1 MSSYSATIKDSSINA
16 IARILLVPITFLT
29 LPVLTN
35 NLSIIDYGLWGLIF
49 TTNNLTMPF
58 TGLGLPSAFSRYAP
72 SYNKEQFADGF
83 SSLTF
88 FKFLTTLILSVFV
101 LLFSKSISNTFF
113 EDKILLVNLLSL
125 FILVCSF
132 EPILTR
138 SLRIKRKILIASI
151 YNLWNGYG
159 TFFLYIIF
167 FLFSKNIETLF
178 LVFILFKLINIL
190 ILTYKMRDII
200 SFKTFDFA
208 IITKYFNYGKHTL
221 VSSIGFWYINL
232 SDRIIMTG
240 LIGGFSLGVYT
251 ASYQIGTIPRIF
263 SGIISYILLIALSKL
278 FDQGKIQEVKVHL
291 KESLSLFLS
300 FSIIFCFGAILFS
313 EDVLLVLTNKDI
325 AERGSMTTIIVS
337 FAHLFLGI
345 STIFSY
351 PFLLTKNVKFL
362 SVIWIIA
369 LIINIIL
376 NFILIPILGIEG
388 AAISTLIS
396 YFIVM
401 CVSIFKSRS
410 LLRFE
415 IDISKL
421 IKVFFIAILMVLT
434 DVFLKLYN
442 PEVQVFFRFVLSLL
456 VISVLCLALN
466 IFELNKLKKIIKYDK

>member
-1 MSSYSATIKDSSINA
+1 MSSYSDTIKDSSINA

-49 TTNNLTMPF
+49 TTNNLTMPL

-72 SYNKEQFADGF
+72 SYDKEQFAAGF

-125 FILVCSF
+125 FIFVCSF

-178 LVFILFKLINIL
+178 IVFILFKLINIL
-190 ILTYKMRDII
+190 ILSYKMRDII

-208 IITKYFNYGKHTL
+208 IITKYFHFGKHTL

-232 SDRIIMTG
+232 SDRFIMTG
-240 LIGGFSLGVYT
+240 LIG
-251 ASYQIGTIPRIF
+251 
-263 SGIISYILLIALSKL
+263 
-278 FDQGKIQEVKVHL
+278 
-291 KESLSLFLS
+291 
-300 FSIIFCFGAILFS
+300 
-313 EDVLLVLTNKDI
+313 
-325 AERGSMTTIIVS
+325 
-337 FAHLFLGI
+337 
-345 STIFSY
+345 
-351 PFLLTKNVKFL
+351 
-362 SVIWIIA
+362 
-369 LIINIIL
+369 
-376 NFILIPILGIEG
+376 
-388 AAISTLIS
+388 
-396 YFIVM
+396 
-401 CVSIFKSRS
+401 
-410 LLRFE
+410 
-415 IDISKL
+415 
-421 IKVFFIAILMVLT
+421 
-434 DVFLKLYN
+434 
-442 PEVQVFFRFVLSLL
+442 
-456 VISVLCLALN
+456 
-466 IFELNKLKKIIKYDK
+466 